1 MFTDTRQTQ
10 YGIWGAATHLS
21 LINYTHFLSV
31 MTGCGS
37 ICIYIYIYTHKQHN
51 ISQFIHTQQHH
62 IIWNTT
68 LSFVPVCVLF
78 LYWTNL
84 LFQKVRNQFVWH
96 IHTTYQVS
104 VDTISL
110 ISNTKSQITLMSV
123 YVWMHG
129 ICSGGA
135 KNKNLLYSQC
145 LKAQCPQSLD
155 TNTTAAPAVMWKARR
170 SFSWD
175 KTTPRLSHSLSRS
188 PSRSCLAHPL
198 VAKQR
203 SS

>member
-1 MFTDTRQTQ
+1 MFIKTQ
-10 YGIWGAATHLS
+10 DRHNTASEGLLPTFHS
-21 LINYTHFLSV
+21 LIIHIFCLWWRGVGAYV
-31 MTGCGS
+31 
-37 ICIYIYIYTHKQHN
+37 YIYIYTHKQHN

-62 IIWNTT
+62 IKWNTT

-96 IHTTYQVS
+96 IRTTYQVS

-110 ISNTKSQITLMSV
+110 ISTTKSQITLMSV

-129 ICSGGA
+129 ICCGGA
-135 KNKNLLYSQC
+135 KNKNLLYSQW

-175 KTTPRLSHSLSRS
+175 KTTPRLARSLSLSVSLLSRS
-188 PSRSCLAHPL
+188 SSCC
-198 VAKQR
+198 
-203 SS
+203 